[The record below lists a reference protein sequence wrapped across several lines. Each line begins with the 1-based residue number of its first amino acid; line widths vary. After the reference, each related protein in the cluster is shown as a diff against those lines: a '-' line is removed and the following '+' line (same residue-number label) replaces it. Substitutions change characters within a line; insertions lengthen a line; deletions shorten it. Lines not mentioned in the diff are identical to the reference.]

1 MNRFKQNLFKILK
14 NLKFLPK
21 PLFLKI
27 RYTAYIGKD
36 IDFENPLDFNQKIT
50 WYKLYYH
57 PPILTQLADK
67 YAVRSYVENKIGKE
81 YLNELYGYYNQIDQ
95 IDFDSLPEQFIM
107 KAAHGSHK
115 TILVTDKSNLD
126 ISKTKKTLQKWL
138 KYNHYKKVGFE
149 WAYKNI
155 KPGLVIEKYL
165 DENNKCC
172 LTDYKF
178 SCFNGKTQFVQVI
191 FDQEG
196 KQIQAYFD
204 RDFNLMPYNR
214 NNREGFTG
222 HLDKPYQFDEM
233 LALAE
238 VLADQLPYVRVDFY
252 LVDHRII
259 FGEMTFYPGDG
270 RYDFYPDAYNKIL
283 GDYLILPQ
291 LKKNQS
297 EITTYKG

>member
-1 MNRFKQNLFKILK
+1 MNKHKRLIYKALK

-21 PLFLKI
+21 PLFFKI
-27 RYTAYIGKD
+27 RYGAYTGKKLD
-36 IDFENPLDFNQKIT
+36 LKNPVEFNAKIH
-50 WYKLYYH
+50 WLKMYYH

-67 YAVRSYVENKIGKE
+67 YEVRKYVAEKIGAT
-81 YLNELYGYYNQIDQ
+81 YLNELLGYYKDVHA
-95 IDFDSLPEQFIM
+95 IDFDALPSQFVI
-107 KAAHGSHK
+107 KAVHGSSTNMIVK
-115 TILVTDKSNLD
+115 DKSTLD
-126 ISKTKKTLQKWL
+126 MVKTHKKLQEWMVHDQ
-138 KYNHYKKVGFE
+138 YRKVGFE

-178 SCFNGKTQFVQVI
+178 SCFHGKAQFVQVI

-214 NNREGFTG
+214 KNREGFTG
-222 HLDKPYQFDEM
+222 HLDKPNQFDEM

-238 VLADQLPYVRVDFY
+238 ILADQLPYVTVDFY
-252 LVDHRII
+252 LVDDRII

-270 RYDFYPDAYNKIL
+270 RYDFYPDAYNKII
-283 GDYLILPQ
+283 GDYLTLPR

>member
-1 MNRFKQNLFKILK
+1 MNRFKQYLFKILK

-81 YLNELYGYYNQIDQ
+81 YLNELYGYYNQINQ

-155 KPGLVIEKYL
+155 KPGIVIEKYL
-165 DENNKCC
+165 KEGDQKFPI
-172 LTDYKF
+172 DYKF
-178 SCFNGKTQFVQVI
+178 NCFDGKVKFIQVAKEENGVRCGRYYDANLIQ
-191 FDQEG
+191 QEYLRKNHIG
-196 KQIQAYFD
+196 
-204 RDFNLMPYNR
+204 FNLEIEKPILFEKMKEIAEILANR
-214 NNREGFTG
+214 F
-222 HLDKPYQFDEM
+222 PF
-233 LALAE
+233 
-238 VLADQLPYVRVDFY
+238 VRVDLY
-252 LVDHRII
+252 LVDQKII
-259 FGEMTFYPGDG
+259 FGEMTFYPGDAK
-270 RYDFYPDAYNKIL
+270 YDFVPEQYNKIL
-283 GDYLILPQ
+283 GDYFKLPSLNGQ
-291 LKKNQS
+291 K
-297 EITTYKG
+297 EITIYE